1 MCFEIMTSYKLC
13 NFISLYRSPRQSS
26 DEFENFVYN
35 LDLTLEALTQKN
47 PFLTVIIGDFN
58 VKYSK
63 WGSTDKITPERVKL
77 HKLTS
82 QYRTTQLLKRTSPHF

>member
-1 MCFEIMTSYKLC
+1 MISNKLC
-13 NFISLYRSPRQSS
+13 NFISLYRSPSQSS

-58 VKYSK
+58 TKFNK
-63 WGSTDKITPERVKL
+63 WCSTDKTTPYHL
-77 HKLTS
+77 NMD
-82 QYRTTQLLKRTSPHF
+82 